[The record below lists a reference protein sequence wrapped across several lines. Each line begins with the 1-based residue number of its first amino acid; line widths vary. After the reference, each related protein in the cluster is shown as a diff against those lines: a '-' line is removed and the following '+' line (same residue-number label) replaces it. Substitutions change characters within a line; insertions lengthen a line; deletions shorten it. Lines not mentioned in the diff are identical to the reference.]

1 MKIIAYL
8 WIFLLFATT
17 FFILIAGI
25 IEKNVDETHPIK
37 KWWRRNVIDV
47 MPNDKEL

>member
-37 KWWRRNVIDV
+37 KWWRRNVIDA
-47 MPNDKEL
+47 MPNDEE